1 MKDEACKFCEYYPKA
16 IDILT
21 KVNDNTT
28 LRNKLLVTLVS
39 HFPDDIV
46 HAFDLIKEK
55 ELEKATKNAL

>member
-1 MKDEACKFCEYYPKA
+1 MKDEACKFCGYYPKA

-28 LRNKLLVTLVS
+28 LRNKFLVTLVS

-46 HAFDLIKEK
+46 HAYGLIKEK
-55 ELEKATKNAL
+55 ELKELKQNV